1 MIKELFRQFTDII
14 FVNLLWILTSFL
26 GLLITL
32 GAATTAMFRVTQQI
46 LKKNEPTNVLHLYI
60 QSFKENF
67 WISTLVWVVLL
78 VLAAPLFYMYHYA
91 LNQEIFILL
100 VIAIIGAYQLLIVT
114 IYIFPIIATF
124 KTKNY
129 YQLMKNTLIIANTN
143 LWTNFKV
150 LGSLAFLILLIFV
163 VHESLILIGVGL
175 YGVLVSF
182 HLKKVFKPYLLEL
195 GDNNEEEGNENAIF
209 KF

>member
-1 MIKELFRQFTDII
+1 MKELFRQFTDIV

-32 GAATTAMFRVTQQI
+32 GAATTAMFRVTSQI
-46 LKKNEPTNVLHLYI
+46 LKKNEPTNVFSLFVE
-60 QSFKENF
+60 SFKENF

-78 VLAAPLFYMYHYA
+78 VFAAPLFYMYHYA
-91 LNQEIFILL
+91 LNQEAFILL
-100 VIAIIGAYQLLIVT
+100 LIAIIGAYQLLIVT
-114 IYIFPIIATF
+114 IYVFPIIATF
-124 KTKNY
+124 KTKNF
-129 YQLMKNTLIIANTN
+129 YQLMKNTIIVANTN

-150 LGSLAFLILLIFV
+150 LGSLVFLILLIFV
-163 VHESLILIGVGL
+163 VHESLILVGVGL

-182 HLKKVFKPYLLEL
+182 HLKKVFRPYLIKL
-195 GDNNEEEGNENAIF
+195 GDNSEEEGNENAIF

>member
-1 MIKELFRQFTDII
+1 MIKELFRQFTDIV

-26 GLLITL
+26 GLLITC
-32 GAATTAMFRVTQQI
+32 GAATTAMFRVTSQI
-46 LKKNEPTNVLHLYI
+46 LKKNEPTNVLQLFI

-78 VLAAPLFYMYHYA
+78 VFAAPLFYMYHYA
-91 LNQEIFILL
+91 LNQETFILL
-100 VIAIIGAYQLLIVT
+100 LIGVVGAYQLLIMT

-124 KTKNY
+124 KTKNF

-150 LGSLAFLILLIFV
+150 IGSLAFLILIIFII
-163 VHESLILIGVGL
+163 HESLILIGVGL

-182 HLKKVFKPYLLEL
+182 HLKKVFQPYLIQL
-195 GDNNEEEGNENAIF
+195 GDQYEEEGNKNAIF